1 MNRVLAFTTAAVGLI
16 AFTAA
21 AEAQNRRKP
30 AARNASSVTV
40 TNLRQTPLQELD
52 ISTQANPPV
61 IVAKLTKPLLPGKS
75 AKLAIKGK
83 RGCLFD
89 VRGAY
94 ADDATVENDGLD
106 LCKDSKLRLNE

>member
-1 MNRVLAFTTAAVGLI
+1 MCHGRRGSDRVHRRRRGAEPPQAGAAQRQ
-16 AFTAA
+16 FCD
-21 AEAQNRRKP
+21 RHKP
-30 AARNASSVTV
+30 AADAAA
-40 TNLRQTPLQELD
+40 P
-52 ISTQANPPV
+52 I
-61 IVAKLTKPLLPGKS
+61 IVARLTKPLEPGKS

-94 ADDATVENDGLD
+94 ADDATVENDGID